1 MSTIQ
6 AGQSDIILDA
16 DILLRGDYVRTDDDL
31 RINTDNG
38 TTLIQDYFTHT
49 PALISPNGATITP
62 KVASL
67 LAINTNQGTL
77 VAFEDPQAIGK
88 LTIAEGSATIQ
99 RANQTVQV
107 NDGDFIYLNDVIE
120 ATGGSVGINFKDQ
133 TTMSV
138 DPGAKMVIDDFVY
151 DPEDPS
157 TGSMSANVITGNFSF
172 VSGQI
177 AKVGND
183 AMKVTTPVLTIGVRG
198 TQVAGKANTE
208 GEDNEIVLLPNSDG
222 TVGQI
227 MIANETG
234 EVLLTKA
241 YEATV
246 IANAYTVPTVPVI
259 LAKDVVLKKFAS
271 TIATTKKAEKVAELE
286 RETEE
291 AVKQKEEAEEE
302 QEELE
307 EEKEKLEE
315 EAEELEEEK
324 EELEEKVEELEE
336 EKEEVAEEK
345 EEIEEK
351 LDEVFEEKEEIE
363 EKKEEVVEE
372 IEELEEKLED
382 ANVQERQAIE
392 QELEKLEE
400 EFEEIEEE
408 VQEIEKEIEVVVKEK
423 VKVDKKVREI
433 EKEFEQVQ
441 EDFVEIEQKVEIVEK
456 EVLQVIEKEQIIEQ
470 EILLVEEKFDQI
482 VQEFEVFQ
490 QEFVQEFEDF
500 IPEEEIQQFMEEA
513 PIELIEEFQENII
526 EKLEE
531 EKINVQENENEVAR
545 DEDPFAEENVEK
557 KLDELDEKQEELIEK
572 ADELM
577 EKDMQLQEEAK
588 QLEEEAKELEEE
600 ALQLEKEAEEA
611 YRNNDQE
618 AIEEIEQKFE
628 ELDEEFQQIDDGFQE
643 LDEQYEEINQD
654 FEQLNEEFIAIDEE
668 FQEVFPGE
676 NMVVRIPEDGPGYNE
691 DNDMFI
697 VPEDEQVEVN
707 VEEFI
712 QEEKQKV
719 IENNQFAEEAEDFF
733 QNEEIQEMDIDENV
747 QDMFIINAGQIDQF
761 IEGAGSG
768 INNADDYHE
777 QEDEMDDIFY
787 VVDNNEELYNYALEA
802 DDWFDQFIADLAED
816 QNINVAPWLDMP
828 NDTSVSENLSVGTT
842 LGYVYGSDANGD
854 QLTYSILSDESG
866 KIAIDG
872 SRLYLNSAFDNISS
886 NTDYSVLLKVQDPYG
901 ASDVDE
907 WVVTVTAVA
916 GPSLSATST
925 VSMAENASDGA
936 TVADINHTGGDG
948 TVTYSITA
956 GNDEGKFSINSSTGV
971 ITYNTQ
977 AAVLTTETFE
987 STSASATPT
996 GWTGA
1001 TVKSTTYYGKILG
1014 RFNGDSNTGQD
1025 VYKTFDFNSSH
1036 AGKRVAIDFNFW
1048 EFGTWDATN
1057 HGSLDQRFMVY
1068 VNDTLVVQDLRRY
1081 TGNNQQ
1087 KYGETVGNLGTGWT
1101 PAPKES
1107 GMAQLNQ
1114 YQEGE
1119 LYRVYG
1125 TLDSN
1130 GDIKLGFGAR
1140 LDESLSNESGAVD
1153 NIKISLTDLNYED
1166 ATSHTLTITATDASN
1181 QTDTV
1186 TQTINVTDVNEA
1198 PYFIDNVY
1206 AARSIDENGSS
1217 GTDVAKVHA
1226 EDLEGD
1232 SITYSITAGN
1242 TNSKFTIGSS
1252 TGLIETAG
1260 ALDYETTSSYTLTIT
1275 ATDEHSATDTT
1286 TITVNVGDVSE
1297 TTQYSQ
1303 GISNTSIDA
1312 WGARY
1317 SHDMV
1322 LNNAWTDG
1330 KILVMHGDRSVSGT
1344 SQSGGILDSL
1354 DTNSKT
1360 YTMTYDTDSDGNFS
1374 TMTLAYVSQFEQI
1387 WDFNYNTRV
1396 NNNSS
1401 LTDLWGKYIMAGG
1414 SLVAI
1419 TEHQHW
1425 DTTRNADIEGFI
1437 NVIDTTSSTNG
1448 GLISGQG
1455 PTPQN
1460 LQAEY
1465 RAWSDTNSVLSAK
1478 PGSATSTYH
1487 KESMGRGDLVFQ
1499 ESGDSNDGAVAE
1511 WSRDDTEA
1519 VYTGAFLAWG
1529 DIDAHSNVGSYGNT
1543 NAVKEIGMW
1552 LAEQNED
1559 AMTESDGAGIVVDS
1573 EYIPRVSV
1581 TGSPFNVNVN
1591 ENFVTA
1597 VEAIN
1602 IGNNVY
1608 IGGGMDHIDL
1618 VWDDSADAAYW
1629 AFNTDADDINNFS
1642 QADDHYGVIGYDR
1655 DGDGDL
1661 WETTDTF
1668 DLDKIKILDD
1678 SEDYLTQDSDAS
1690 GNYYLSITPVTYNGS
1705 RFVIEFDNT
1714 VTVSNTTGYNAYLDL
1729 TSNSAFDD
1737 INYALIETESAL
1749 ISEVVVTA

>member
-363 EKKEEVVEE
+363 EKKEEDVEE